1 MAGAFG
7 FDMEEQPFLPPTRCI
22 QIFET
27 NYNFEKQLEVQGFMT
42 VGELAVAMVKEI
54 GKSNH
59 VLTTFLTVLRCFW
72 RRNGPPFWN
81 LKLD

>member
-7 FDMEEQPFLPPTRCI
+7 FDMEDQPLPPTRCI

-27 NYNFEKQLEVQGFMT
+27 NYNFEKQLAVQGLMT

-59 VLTTFLTVLRCFW
+59 VFDDIFNGFEGFLV
-72 RRNGPPFWN
+72 P
-81 LKLD
+81 KLATNPEFQT